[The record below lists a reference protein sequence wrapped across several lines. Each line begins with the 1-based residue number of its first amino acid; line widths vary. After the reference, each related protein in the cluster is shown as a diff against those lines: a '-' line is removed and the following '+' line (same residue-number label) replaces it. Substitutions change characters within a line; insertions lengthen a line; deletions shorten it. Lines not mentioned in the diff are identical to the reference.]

1 MNTLRFKLG
10 SQGGKGGRK
19 KKARCIPLTLHQD
32 NSIWIKDLN
41 VEKKKKKKQLKE
53 TRGTFLFIYLFL
65 QNGKAKI

>member
-10 SQGGKGGRK
+10 SQGGKGDRK

-41 VEKKKKKKQLKE
+41 VEKKKL
-53 TRGTFLFIYLFL
+53 GALFFSFLFFFL